1 MARQLP
7 PLREIPLSDLLNKA
21 TPVPKIKTEEDVEL
35 WKTTRSYSDLGLFL
49 QRLNEAVVG
58 HYLPFTPQS
67 PSQVNRSMFA
77 TPKVPTDPWFLACG
91 CCYCGLRQ
99 AGHMD

>member
-1 MARQLP
+1 MASRLP
-7 PLREIPLSDLLNKA
+7 PLREIPFSDLLTKA
-21 TPVPKIKTEEDVEL
+21 LPIPKIKTEEDVEI

-67 PSQVNRSMFA
+67 TSQVNHLVFTTFEA
-77 TPKVPTDPWFLACG
+77 PTDP
-91 CCYCGLRQ
+91 
-99 AGHMD
+99 

>member
-7 PLREIPLSDLLNKA
+7 PLREIRLSDVLTRA
-21 TPVPKIKTEEDVEL
+21 PPTPKIKTEEDLEI

-49 QRLNEAVVG
+49 QRLDEAVVG

-67 PSQVNRSMFA
+67 PSQVNRLIFA
-77 TPKVPTDPWFLACG
+77 TIIVPTDP
-91 CCYCGLRQ
+91 
-99 AGHMD
+99 

>member
-7 PLREIPLSDLLNKA
+7 PLREILLSDALNRA
-21 TPVPKIKTEEDVEL
+21 PPIPKIKTEEDVEF

-58 HYLPFTPQS
+58 YYLPFTPQS
-67 PSQVNRSMFA
+67 PSEVNLKLPP
-77 TPKVPTDPWFLACG
+77 PKCQLI
-91 CCYCGLRQ
+91 LNS
-99 AGHMD
+99 

>member
-7 PLREIPLSDLLNKA
+7 PLREISLSDVLNKV
-21 TPVPKIKTEEDVEL
+21 PPIPKIKTEEDVEF

-58 HYLPFTPQS
+58 YYLPFTPQS
-67 PSQVNRSMFA
+67 RSEVNWLTFA
-77 TPKVPTDPWFLACG
+77 TPKVPTDP
-91 CCYCGLRQ
+91 
-99 AGHMD
+99 